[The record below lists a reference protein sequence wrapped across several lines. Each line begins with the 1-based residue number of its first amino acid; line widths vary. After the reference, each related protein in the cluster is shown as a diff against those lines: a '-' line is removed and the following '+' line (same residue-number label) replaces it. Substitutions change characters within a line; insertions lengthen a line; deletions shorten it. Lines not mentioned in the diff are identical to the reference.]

1 MFLRF
6 KLMRSLLTL
15 SFFAVVASSQAA
27 ILTQWNFNSTTPDGN
42 TSTGTT
48 DPAIGTG
55 TASLVGGVT
64 ATFASG
70 DASGGSTDPNVGDDS
85 AWNTTNYAPQ
95 GTGDKTRG
103 VQFLV
108 STVGHQDIVVTWDIR
123 HSNTSSRWTQFQYT
137 TDGVNFVDF
146 GAAIDGP
153 ATGDSWNNTRSVDLS
168 TVTAVNNNPNF
179 GFRVVSTFAPGGST
193 YAGTTVAGTYATS
206 GTMRY
211 DMVTV
216 NASPVPEPASMIAL
230 GAGLLALA
238 RRRRNA

>member
-1 MFLRF
+1 
-6 KLMRSLLTL
+6 MRSLLTL

-27 ILTQWNFNSTTPDGN
+27 ILTQWNFNSTAPDGN
-42 TSTGTT
+42 TATGTT
-48 DPAIGTG
+48 LPSFGAG

-85 AWNTTNYAPQ
+85 AWNTTAYAAQ
-95 GTGDKTRG
+95 GTGDKQRG

-108 STVGHQDIVVTWDIR
+108 STVGQQNIMVNWDIR

-137 TDGVNFVDF
+137 TDGVNFMDF
-146 GAAIDGP
+146 GTAINGP
-153 ATGDSWNNTRSVDLS
+153 TGGNNGGGDTWNNVVTVDLS
-168 TVTAVNNNPNF
+168 TVTAVNNNPDF

-193 YAGTTVAGTYATS
+193 YVSTNPNSTYGTT

-238 RRRRNA
+238 RRRRNG

>member
-1 MFLRF
+1 
-6 KLMRSLLTL
+6 MRSLLTL

-27 ILTQWNFNSTTPDGN
+27 ILTQWNFNSTTSDAN

-48 DPAIGTG
+48 APAIGTG
-55 TASLVGGVT
+55 TASVVGGLT
-64 ATFASG
+64 TSFASG
-70 DASGGSTDPNVGDDS
+70 DASGGSTDPAVGDDS
-85 AWNTTNYAPQ
+85 AWNTTTYAAQ

-108 STVGHQDIVVTWDIR
+108 STVGQQNIVVSWDIR
-123 HSNTSSRWTQFQYT
+123 HSNTASRWTQFQYT

-153 ATGDSWNNTRSVDLS
+153 ATGDSWNNTRTVDLS
-168 TVTAVNNNPNF
+168 TVTAVNNNANF

-238 RRRRNA
+238 RRRRNG